1 MESEPDGNHSAQ
13 PDCGVSEGPESSC
26 RGIRENGVLQDR
38 AAAAIE
44 RLSACDLCPRQCGV
58 NRVKG
63 ETGFCRTGRH
73 AWVSDADAHFGE
85 EDPLIGTGGSG
96 TIFFTHCNLGCNF
109 CQNYDISHLG
119 AGREVGPEELAH
131 IMLALQEKG
140 CHNINFVT
148 PSHVVAQILEAL
160 IPAVE
165 NGLRIPLIYNTSAY
179 DRTDTLALL
188 DGIIDIYMPDF
199 KFWDPEVARLTCN
212 APDYPLVAA
221 DAIREMHRQV
231 GDLVLDRN
239 GLAIKGLLV
248 RHLVLPENLAGTDR
262 IMDFLAKEISAET
275 YTNVM
280 NQYRP
285 CGTASKIPA
294 LSRKITSSE
303 YEAALDMAR
312 KAGIHRLDRRRRK
325 FALWI

>member
-1 MESEPDGNHSAQ
+1 MESEPDGNRTAR
-13 PDCGVSEGPESSC
+13 PGCGLAERAEPAYRAFREK
-26 RGIRENGVLQDR
+26 GILQDR
-38 AAAAIE
+38 AAAAIR
-44 RLSACDLCPRQCGV
+44 RLSACDLCPRQCKV
-58 NRVKG
+58 NRLKG
-63 ETGFCRTGRH
+63 ETGFCRTARH

-85 EDPLIGTGGSG
+85 EEPLIGTRGSG

-119 AGREVGPEELAH
+119 AGREVGPEELAD

-188 DGIIDIYMPDF
+188 DGTIDIYMPDF
-199 KFWDPEVARLTCN
+199 KFWDPEIASLTCD
-212 APDYPLVAA
+212 APDYPIVAA
-221 DAIREMHRQV
+221 EAIREMHRQV
-231 GDLVLDRN
+231 GNLLLDQN
-239 GLAIKGLLV
+239 GLAIRGLLV
-248 RHLVLPENLAGTDR
+248 RHLVLPENLAGTDH
-262 IMDFLAKEISAET
+262 IMAFLANEISDET

-294 LSRKITSSE
+294 LSRKITPAE
-303 YEAALDMAR
+303 YEAALDMTR
-312 KAGIHRLDRRRRK
+312 KAGICRLDRRRRK

>member
-1 MESEPDGNHSAQ
+1 MESESGGNHSAQ
-13 PDCGVSEGPESSC
+13 PECGVSEDAKPSRS
-26 RGIRENGVLQDR
+26 GIRESSILQDR
-38 AAAAIE
+38 AAEAIE

-58 NRVKG
+58 NRAKG

-85 EDPLIGTGGSG
+85 EDPLVGTGGSG
-96 TIFFTHCNLGCNF
+96 TIFFTNCNLGCNF
-109 CQNYDISHLG
+109 CQNYEISHLG
-119 AGREVGPEELAH
+119 AGRKVGPEELAD
-131 IMLALQEKG
+131 IMLSLHDKG

-160 IPAVE
+160 VLAAGK
-165 NGLRIPLIYNTSAY
+165 GLRIPLIYNTSAY

-212 APDYPLVAA
+212 APDYPRIAA
-221 DAIREMHRQV
+221 EAIREMHRQV
-231 GDLVLDRN
+231 GDLALDRN
-239 GLAIKGLLV
+239 GIAVRGLLV

-262 IMDFLAKEISAET
+262 IMAFLAQEISAET

-294 LSRKITSSE
+294 LSRKITPAE
-303 YEAALDMAR
+303 YEAAIDMAR
-312 KAGIHRLDRRRRK
+312 KAGIRRLDRRRRK